1 MQVHR
6 GMGAAREFLRLSQ
19 QNLAAMDE
27 PEGASAAS
35 MMQQPPLQAQAA
47 TASAAASGKAE
58 VAAQQP
64 SLKSSA
70 PAQQGK
76 AASMLPNTSFLA
88 MLHGKSQAKPA
99 EKPVPAQGKASCF
112 ACTLIWL

>member
-19 QNLAAMDE
+19 QNLATMDE
-27 PEGASAAS
+27 PEGASAAPQ
-35 MMQQPPLQAQAA
+35 MQQPPLQAQAA
-47 TASAAASGKAE
+47 AAAASDSGKAE

-64 SLKSSA
+64 SLDSA
-70 PAQQGK
+70 PTQQGK

-99 EKPVPAQGKASCF
+99 EEPVTAQGKASCF
-112 ACTLIWL
+112 VCMLVWL